1 MKTKILLLT
10 AIAALI
16 VYSCSSDRDEEVQK
30 TASKLELR
38 TVKTNKQQTETSR
51 TGDSITVQTQ
61 QAIPPTGF
69 DPQDPNDT
77 EIVHPGDVK
86 PPKP

>member
-10 AIAALI
+10 ALAAAI
-16 VYSCSSDRDEEVQK
+16 VYSCASDREDEVQNP
-30 TASKLELR
+30 ASKLE
-38 TVKTNKQQTETSR
+38 VKKTKTINNNETSKV
-51 TGDSITVQTQ
+51 GDSITVQTQ
-61 QAIPPTGF
+61 QTAIPPTGF